1 MLSRTNVA
9 QTMGRPFFER
19 LTITILKWEWHWQWS
34 NARHPICN
42 YTLPVL
48 YCRAQWRLR
57 LRTKLKESTGDTSNF
72 LRLLL
77 CACSFCSH
85 EHFARISRGNLYYII
100 FMYGGNCTGRKTEQ
114 CPQCIEIVVICKS
127 NPWRHIPFNSPLT
140 LLTNHVDHVK
150 LWHIWLATD
159 LPRLYKLKHHTI

>member
-19 LTITILKWEWHWQWS
+19 LTITILKWDWHWQWS

-42 YTLPVL
+42 YTLSVL

-57 LRTKLKESTGDTSNF
+57 LRTKWKSQRATPAIFFVCCFVHVHSV
-72 LRLLL
+72 RMSILL
-77 CACSFCSH
+77 AYH
-85 EHFARISRGNLYYII
+85 AAILYYII
-100 FMYGGNCTGRKTEQ
+100 FMYGGNCTGRETEQ